1 MTKPAV
7 FSMPFSRI
15 YPLYIQ
21 KAERKGRTREEVDQI
36 LCWFT
41 DHDAQS
47 LQHAIDAHTAVQ
59 RSSWL
64 RWTDIN

>member
-36 LCWFT
+36 PVL
-41 DHDAQS
+41 
-47 LQHAIDAHTAVQ
+47 AH
-59 RSSWL
+59 RP
-64 RWTDIN
+64 